1 VWSYFKSALCLAGL
15 PHTKLGEILESRV
28 NEFLKNSGAGQVTI
42 RVVSSVDKV
51 AEIKPGMK
59 PRYALVY

>member
-1 VWSYFKSALCLAGL
+1 MFFLGL

-28 NEFLKNSGAGQVTI
+28 NEFLKKNNAGAGDVTI

-51 AEIKPGMK
+51 VEIKPGMK
-59 PRYALVY
+59 SRYVEEL